1 MRLAGTRGLGAHS
14 YLRLRAKSMFRSRD
28 QGVVR
33 RIEKQCSPSSCWGS
47 DCSTGG
53 LLVTTDIERVSHPL
67 CSHNSDVAE
76 QAQSMIY
83 QPE

>member
-14 YLRLRAKSMFRSRD
+14 YLRSRAKLMFRSRD
-28 QGVVR
+28 QGVLR
-33 RIEKQCSPSSCWGS
+33 KIEKQCSPSQCWGS
-47 DCSTGG
+47 NCSTGG
-53 LLVTTDIERVSHPL
+53 LLVTTDIERVSHPP

-83 QPE
+83 QPG